1 MKGFLGFGLPGASV
15 LLITPHL
22 FPHVFA
28 AESSVIFTCLPCF
41 MFPLCPL
48 TQYQQVT
55 ATALT
60 FFVLKMLR
68 SIFQPFG
75 LIQGSIPTYERG
87 LIARLLIMAPVWW
100 IGIMSHH
107 RNESRLSKRQV
118 TVTGTEQRF
127 PLLAPALLHGAWHGA
142 EWRAA
147 QARQLAR
154 TLVALLVA
162 RNPPGSPKWDAGL
175 RAGHH
180 HAAGPGKTQKEGF
193 TAFPTR
199 LGDAQES
206 RVPSPPF
213 PRRQHQQEVWGRGPS
228 ASRRAQV
235 KVWYEEITY
244 CIRLCWG
251 KGISSVKLP
260 PKGSTGMT
268 GNLLAF
274 PSPSWLALTATAYVL
289 SWIHC
294 TNNFTK

>member
-28 AESSVIFTCLPCF
+28 ADSSVIFTCLPCF

-48 TQYQQVT
+48 TRYQQVT

-60 FFVLKMLR
+60 FFVSKMLT
-68 SIFQPFG
+68 SILQPFG
-75 LIQGSIPTYERG
+75 LIQVSIPIYERG

-118 TVTGTEQRF
+118 TATGTEQRC
-127 PLLAPALLHGAWHGA
+127 PLLAPALLHGAWHRV
-142 EWRAA
+142 ESS
-147 QARQLAR
+147 
-154 TLVALLVA
+154 
-162 RNPPGSPKWDAGL
+162 PGQ
-175 RAGHH
+175 
-180 HAAGPGKTQKEGF
+180 AAGQDLSSPACCQKPPWESKVGPWTPGWAPPCCRSQQNPEGRVHCLPHQF
-193 TAFPTR
+193 RGCSGEQGP
-199 LGDAQES
+199 LPSIPQET
-206 RVPSPPF
+206 
-213 PRRQHQQEVWGRGPS
+213 HQQEVCGKGQS
-228 ASRRAQV
+228 ASRKAQV

-244 CIRLCWG
+244 CIRLWWG

-274 PSPSWLALTATAYVL
+274 PFMACPHSNCLCFKLNPL
-289 SWIHC
+289 HQ
-294 TNNFTK
+294 